1 MSSFGTHRARV
12 HDAARPPRWRLSDLR
27 SCLVHF
33 APYGF
38 GATFHH
44 LRGSAG
50 IPQRPEDDP
59 DALVRAVEELHEA
72 RLVWQPAGP
81 FWSVALLQ
89 TASRAPSSRTPV
101 GMSSWMRLTVVWL
114 AAESAYARR
123 RTREK
128 RSGRRQP
135 APADAWR
142 ARWRGCNGIAYCPDP
157 RRHPTD
163 PLPVVVRRLLHA
175 PPVRGPRE
183 HGADGRAVCW
193 VCAGPT
199 TTRLWH
205 NGYWTHT
212 LCTAC
217 GVSLHRE

>member
-72 RLVWQPAGP
+72 RL
-81 FWSVALLQ
+81 
-89 TASRAPSSRTPV
+89 
-101 GMSSWMRLTVVWL
+101 VWL